1 MKWCVWQIQ
10 EDSGTKLLLKTTPEQ
25 PPQKVL
31 TVSQTSRLLKRS
43 QRQIYRYIRESR
55 LTSYGKFLGEWL
67 LNKEEVIRMAS
78 FPAHPHALPKS
89 FRPLFPEYDL
99 KDLNPGRDRV
109 LVLSRLL
116 EQGKEVAFIT
126 LGDPLLYSTYNY
138 LLQALREKHPDLE
151 VETVPGVSSISAAAA
166 LAGLPLAQGEER
178 LAILP
183 APPDGE
189 GLREVLA
196 RFDTVVVMK
205 VGDRLPALRRALEEL
220 GLAGKAVLV
229 SRAGL
234 EGERVV
240 RGLQSLKDDSVGY
253 LSVVIIRRSE
263 G

>member
-1 MKWCVWQIQ
+1 MTGKLYGIGIGPGDPGLVTLKAKGLLERVDVICLPRASSGEGGIARQIL
-10 EDSGTKLLLKTTPEQ
+10 EGLLSS
-25 PPQKVL
+25 PPPLLELDFPMVRDRARLREYWGRAAGQV
-31 TVSQTSRLLKRS
+31 SRLL
-43 QRQIYRYIRESR
+43 
-55 LTSYGKFLGEWL
+55 GE
-67 LNKEEVIRMAS
+67 
-78 FPAHPHALPKS
+78 
-89 FRPLFPEYDL
+89 
-99 KDLNPGRDRV
+99 
-109 LVLSRLL
+109 
-116 EQGKEVAFIT
+116 GKEVAFIT

-166 LAGLPLAQGEER
+166 LAGLPLAQGGER

-229 SRAGL
+229 SRVGL
-234 EGERVV
+234 EGQRVV
-240 RGLQSLKDDSVGY
+240 RGLQSLKDNSVGY